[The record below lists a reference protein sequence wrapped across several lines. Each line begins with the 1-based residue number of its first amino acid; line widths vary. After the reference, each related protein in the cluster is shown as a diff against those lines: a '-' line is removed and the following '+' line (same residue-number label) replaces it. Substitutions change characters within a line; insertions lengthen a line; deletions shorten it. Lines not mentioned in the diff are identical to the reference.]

1 MKFSEIKA
9 EAERTLKYKRQCDCG
24 VNDQK
29 RILALV
35 AVAEAAIEDGG
46 HSGVPGVCE
55 KWGYWG
61 YDLGKPCPYCA
72 ALNKLEAL

>member
-1 MKFSEIKA
+1 MKLSEIKA

-35 AVAEAAIEDGG
+35 AVAEAAQKVEAEWDAPLNHDPLSEIAA
-46 HSGVPGVCE
+46 
-55 KWGYWG
+55 
-61 YDLGKPCPYCA
+61 KPVGRALRA
-72 ALNKLEAL
+72 ALAKLEDL

>member
-1 MKFSEIKA
+1 MKLSEIKA

-35 AVAEAAIEDGG
+35 AVAEAAEHVQAATQD
-46 HSGVPGVCE
+46 VDFE
-55 KWGYWG
+55 RR
-61 YDLGKPCPYCA
+61 LGA
-72 ALNKLEAL
+72 ALAKLEAL